1 MDPFKVGKVL
11 MQKHKRI
18 VTILYSHE
26 SIMQRKDRVRDG
38 ETNVV
43 DPALVVCH
51 MISNCRS
58 DCLATVWSVVH
69 VGMLGVFEY

>member
-58 DCLATVWSVVH
+58 DCF
-69 VGMLGVFEY
+69 GNGVDCGSCGDAGCF